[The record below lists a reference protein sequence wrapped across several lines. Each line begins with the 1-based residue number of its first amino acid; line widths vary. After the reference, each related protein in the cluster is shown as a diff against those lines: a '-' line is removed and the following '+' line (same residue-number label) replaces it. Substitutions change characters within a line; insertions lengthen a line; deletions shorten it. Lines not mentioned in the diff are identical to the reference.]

1 MIIRDFIAGIPAKHI
16 NRAGRLFGN
25 IAYSFDVRHRRIVRR
40 NLKFAYPE
48 WTWSHVQKTTRH
60 VFQNLFITLFEIFQL
75 ACFSKED
82 ILNRVKL
89 QGEENIKEYMANP
102 EGLVMISLHLG
113 SWEFIPH
120 FMTSYFN
127 RTAASVARQVKPY
140 ILNTFIHRY
149 RTSFGCEILYKKK
162 IFPEM
167 RKTVREGK
175 ILGIMIDQGTS
186 LSKGMEVNFFGKT
199 VTATPAAALLAM
211 RHNCPVIPVFCKR
224 EDDASLTIVI
234 DKPLKL
240 QKTGNLRSDLHVNT
254 QIMTSA
260 IEKIIRDYP
269 EQWLWM
275 HKRWKR
281 HYPQLYPED
290 IKKRRRHQKKNLRKR
305 QQNRLKS

>member
-1 MIIRDFIAGIPAKHI
+1 
-16 NRAGRLFGN
+16 
-25 IAYSFDVRHRRIVRR
+25 
-40 NLKFAYPE
+40 
-48 WTWSHVQKTTRH
+48 
-60 VFQNLFITLFEIFQL
+60 
-75 ACFSKED
+75 
-82 ILNRVKL
+82 
-89 QGEENIKEYMANP
+89 
-102 EGLVMISLHLG
+102 MISLHLG
-113 SWEFIPH
+113 NWEFIPN
-120 FMTSYFN
+120 FITSYFN
-127 RTAASVARQVKPY
+127 KAVASVARQIKPY

-162 IFPEM
+162 ILPEM

-175 ILGIMIDQGTS
+175 ILGILIDQGTS
-186 LSKGMEVNFFGKT
+186 LSKGMAVNFFGKT

-211 RHNCPVIPVFCKR
+211 RHHCPVIPVFCKR
-224 EDDASLTIVI
+224 EADASLTVVI

-240 QKTGNLRSDLHVNT
+240 QRTRNLRSDLHVNT

-290 IKKRRRHQKKNLRKR
+290 IKKRQRNKKKR
-305 QQNRLKS
+305 QQGRLKS